1 MVKRIVIAIVTAVG
15 LTAAAA
21 VATPAGAQQYPPA
34 GNLCTVSDTTVSPGQ
49 SITLTCGTYLG
60 GATVTFTFFSA
71 PVDLGSATADGSG
84 VVTAELTIP
93 QAAAGAHTITATG
106 QSASGPLTNS
116 VSLTVSASGSSGAG
130 AGAGT
135 SGTGGLPRTGDDSSV
150 PLARAAIVLVAAGG
164 ALVFLAR
171 RRRAT
176 TPVHL

>member
-1 MVKRIVIAIVTAVG
+1 MER
-15 LTAAAA
+15 
-21 VATPAGAQQYPPA
+21 
-34 GNLCTVSDTTVSPGQ
+34 
-49 SITLTCGTYLG
+49 
-60 GATVTFTFFSA
+60 
-71 PVDLGSATADGSG
+71 
-84 VVTAELTIP
+84 
-93 QAAAGAHTITATG
+93 AAGGSELSANLARDSDSLTVAAE
-106 QSASGPLTNS
+106 SASGPLTNS